1 MLPIFGVLE
10 VDAMTRRPLSSAMVC
25 LGLLFSVP
33 LAHGYECKPKYWNA
47 CSDGNCE
54 SGIGDMTIYFSESE
68 KTVSRCDKKG
78 CTPLK
83 VEVARSGVML
93 KAASANN
100 GYLLVINTM
109 DLTFT
114 EVATSLTIAFVKS
127 GTCAQ

>member
-1 MLPIFGVLE
+1 VKFRLLPKVVAF
-10 VDAMTRRPLSSAMVC
+10 
-25 LGLLFSVP
+25 LGLVFAVP
-33 LAHGYECKPKYWNA
+33 LVHAYECKPKYSNA

-68 KTVSRCDKKG
+68 KAISRCDKKG

-83 VEVARSGVML
+83 VDVARTGVML

-114 EVATSLTIAFVKS
+114 EVATSITTAFVKS
-127 GTCAQ
+127 GMCEE

>member
-1 MLPIFGVLE
+1 MKLRLLP
-10 VDAMTRRPLSSAMVC
+10 RAMVF
-25 LGLLFSVP
+25 LGLVSAVP

-68 KTVSRCDKKG
+68 KAVSRCDKFG

-114 EVATSLTIAFVKS
+114 EVATSITTAFVKA
-127 GTCAQ
+127 GMCEQ

>member
-1 MLPIFGVLE
+1 MKTCSIRNFLTLALTI
-10 VDAMTRRPLSSAMVC
+10 
-25 LGLLFSVP
+25 FSVNHA
-33 LAHGYECKPKYWNA
+33 LAYECKPKYWNA

-68 KTVSRCDKKG
+68 KAVSRCDKEG

-114 EVATSLTIAFVKS
+114 EVATSITTAFVKS
-127 GTCAQ
+127 GSCVQ